1 MDSLLDEK
9 HRSDLFSTIALE
21 KDLPGRFSRLLQ
33 LPVSRDDGLSVYCCR
48 KCVGRLNSV
57 EKTIKEMKSLANSSY
72 SKAGYAPPVN
82 SSPLPGD
89 ALEKESRTRAV
100 TQLPLTLSTRAFF
113 PTHDRAY
120 ERADEKSDELHPLPG
135 RMLKTRR
142 ITDGYTK

>member
-1 MDSLLDEK
+1 MDRFCGALLDEK

-57 EKTIKEMKSLANSSY
+57 EKTIEEMKSLANSSY

-82 SSPLPGD
+82 SSPLSRERSRKRVKDTSGD
-89 ALEKESRTRAV
+89 TASPHT
-100 TQLPLTLSTRAFF
+100 
-113 PTHDRAY
+113 
-120 ERADEKSDELHPLPG
+120 
-135 RMLKTRR
+135 
-142 ITDGYTK
+142 